1 MMFQFT
7 HPLWLLAL
15 PVALPVV
22 LWLGWKSDMQIG
34 AWRHRTALALRTI
47 IVAFVIFA
55 LAGLQWKKPLEGM
68 NVFYLLDRSQSI
80 PAQQLEQARAMVN
93 ALSKNKKAV
102 DKAGVLVFGA
112 DAAIESSPAL
122 QIDLR
127 EVQAVIGN
135 ERTDIGAAIR
145 LGTAAFPENGQRRL
159 VLVSDGN
166 ENIGDSMAAI
176 SAALP
181 LGVSLDVIPIGAT
194 RGNDVSIR
202 KLGIPASAKKGQP
215 FDVKIFAQAD
225 RDQRATIRLIRNEQV
240 LGEQKVDLTAGKNLF
255 TFPQTL
261 NEPGFYSYRV
271 EIDAPGDTLPQ
282 NNRATAFTSV
292 RGNPRVL
299 VISSAPQQDAD
310 LVAALK
316 TGELEIK
323 VSDKCPNNL
332 AEMQSYDA
340 IFLSNMGAGDIGRDS
355 MQLLESAVRD
365 FGVGLICVGGD
376 QAYAAGG
383 YRGTP
388 LEAAL
393 PVDME
398 LNSKKVLPSG
408 AMAIVCHATEFPNG
422 NQWARDIAFAALE
435 ALGPQDEMG
444 IVLWDGTTHW
454 LFELSKVGDK
464 KQMGREIAGMNPGDM
479 GDFQAPM
486 EQAYAALKKSTANL
500 KHMVV
505 FSDGDPGG
513 PTDALLQDIVKDRI
527 TISTVMIGGHTA
539 PDKMA
544 KMADIGHGQFWP
556 VDSPEDLPQ
565 IFIKEAAIIL
575 KSAIFEEPFKPKMQL
590 VSETVKG
597 IGADEFPQLRG
608 YVCTT
613 PKGRAEVPLVT
624 HKGDPLLA
632 QWQYG
637 LGRAVA
643 FTSDA
648 KARWA
653 KDWLAWDKYRQFWLQ
668 IAQWSLRRVEASDFT
683 TEVSVDKGQGHLT
696 VEAVDAKGNYRNFLN
711 LQAMVVSPKGDKQLT
726 HLEQTGPG
734 HYEVKF
740 PTKQVGSYLMNLTEG
755 RGEDSRGQ
763 TIGLSVNY
771 SPEYDDVEPNL
782 NLLRRLA
789 EASGGKVLDPLL
801 DNPFLHDRKKTFQ
814 PQDLWEWLLKFSIIL
829 FVVDIAIRR
838 IQLDQEQWQRV
849 TVAIRRYVF
858 FWKGAP
864 RPAQADESLAALLN
878 RRDHVRSQRPTTI
891 ATPAPDLFTPQNTPE
906 PIQTAPVEEPAPET
920 LSVPNQPEQSPAPQ
934 KPAESTT
941 SRLLDAKR
949 RARERNEGK

>member
-1 MMFQFT
+1 MTFQFT

-15 PVALPVV
+15 PVALPIV
-22 LWLGWKSDMQIG
+22 LWFGWKSDIQIN
-34 AWRHRTALALRTI
+34 AWRHWMALALRI
-47 IVAFVIFA
+47 VIVAFVIFA

-80 PAQQLEQARAMVN
+80 PAPQLEQARAMVN
-93 ALSKNKKAV
+93 EISKKKKAV

-159 VLVSDGN
+159 VLISDGN
-166 ENIGDSMAAI
+166 ENIGDSMAAL

-181 LGVSLDVIPIGAT
+181 LGISLDVIPIGAV
-194 RGNDVSIR
+194 RGNDVSLR
-202 KLGIPASAKKGQP
+202 KLGIPASAKKGQT

-225 RDQRATIRLIRNEQV
+225 HDQRATIRLIRNEQL
-240 LGEQKVDLTAGKNLF
+240 LGQQSVDLTAGKNLF

-261 NEPGFYSYRV
+261 NEPGFYTYRV

-292 RGNPRVL
+292 RGNPRIL
-299 VISSAPQQDAD
+299 VVSSAPQQDAD

-316 TGELEIK
+316 TGELDIK
-323 VSDKCPNNL
+323 VTDKCPNNL

-340 IFLSNMGAGDIGRDS
+340 IFLSNMGAGDLGRDS

-435 ALGPQDEMG
+435 ALGPQDQMG

-454 LFELSKVGDK
+454 LFELAKVGDK
-464 KQMGREIAGMNPGDM
+464 KVMGREIAGMNPGDM

-486 EQAYAALKKSTANL
+486 EQAYAALKKSSANL

-513 PTDALLQDIVKDRI
+513 PTDALLKDIVKDRI

-544 KMADIGHGQFWP
+544 RMADIGHGQFWP

-613 PKGRAEVPLVT
+613 PKARAEIPLVT

-637 LGRAVA
+637 LGRSVA

-648 KARWA
+648 KSRWA

-683 TEVSVDKGQGHLT
+683 TEVSVDKGEGHLT

-711 LQAMVVSPKGDKQLT
+711 LQTMVVSPKGDKQLV

-734 HYEVKF
+734 HYETKF

-755 RGEDSRGQ
+755 QGDNARGQ

-771 SPEYDDVEPNL
+771 SPEYDDAEPNL

-789 EASGGKVLDPLL
+789 EASGGKVLDPLIE
-801 DNPFLHDRKKTFQ
+801 NPFLHDRKKTFQ
-814 PQDLWEWLLKFSIIL
+814 PQDLWEWLLKISIIL
-829 FVVDIAIRR
+829 FVLDIAIRR
-838 IQLDQEQWQRV
+838 IQLDQDQWARV
-849 TVAIRRYVF
+849 TTAIRRYVF
-858 FWKGAP
+858 FWKGTP
-864 RPAQADESLAALLN
+864 RPAQADESLTALLS
-878 RRDHVRSQRPTTI
+878 RRDRVRSQRPTTTT
-891 ATPAPDLFTPQNTPE
+891 AAADLFTPQKAPE
-906 PIQTAPVEEPAPET
+906 PTYTQSVSATETPTFSAPQEPEEKPAPT
-920 LSVPNQPEQSPAPQ
+920 

-949 RARERNEGK
+949 RARERSEGK